1 MQTSRLSTGDLTS
14 RKVNE
19 FSAVTYLREPKPASD
34 NIFGV
39 IQTVLLL
46 WRAFGP
52 SLLKLR
58 SKPEGVMRLPRGRPA
73 SKKPKGLHTA

>member
-1 MQTSRLSTGDLTS
+1 MLTSPLSISDLTS
-14 RKVNE
+14 RKVNK
-19 FSAVTYLREPKPASD
+19 FSAATYLREPKPASD
-34 NIFGV
+34 NIYAV

-58 SKPEGVMRLPRGRPA
+58 SKPEGVMWLP
-73 SKKPKGLHTA
+73 